1 MIFDRI
7 VESMIGDSAI
17 VAVLAAMLWMNW
29 KLVGK
34 LIELVQTNT
43 KALTNN
49 SAKFMELTAAQER
62 RRHEFNS

>member
-62 RRHEFNS
+62 RRNEFNS

>member
-1 MIFDRI
+1 MIFERI

-62 RRHEFNS
+62 RRNEFNS